1 MYKRQGL
8 GDDTFLVNT
17 VIGFDGD
24 REDISISAGDGD
36 NSISSVSGIGY
47 WESGSGSD
55 TITFK
60 KDSSSL
66 GLIHTIRAGDNDDE
80 INIETDST
88 VYYVYGEEGN
98 DTISLTGSDD
108 GRAFFYQVLGGGGND
123 TIEVSGETN
132 YQNGS
137 DVVLIGN
144 INGGDGNDLIDI
156 SSTSVSPT
164 GSVLRLS
171 LIHI

>member
-1 MYKRQGL
+1 DDTITSNGINDVVDAGEGDNQINISGSGSFTSGSGDDTFRFNSGDYSRESIYDNLITVSSGL

-24 REDISISAGDGD
+24 REDISINAGDGD
-36 NSISSVSGIGY
+36 NSIRSVSGMGL
-47 WESGSGSD
+47 WQSGSGSD

-66 GLIHTIRAGDNDDE
+66 GLINTIRAGDNDDE

-88 VYYVYGEEGN
+88 VYYVYGDEGN

-108 GRAFFYQVLGGGGND
+108 GRAFFL
-123 TIEVSGETN
+123 
-132 YQNGS
+132 
-137 DVVLIGN
+137 
-144 INGGDGNDLIDI
+144 
-156 SSTSVSPT
+156 
-164 GSVLRLS
+164 
-171 LIHI
+171 